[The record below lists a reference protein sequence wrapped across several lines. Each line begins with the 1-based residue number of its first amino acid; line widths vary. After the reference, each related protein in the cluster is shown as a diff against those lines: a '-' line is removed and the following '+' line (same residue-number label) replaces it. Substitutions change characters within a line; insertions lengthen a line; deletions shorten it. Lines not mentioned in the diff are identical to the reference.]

1 MKRQLTWRIR
11 HARPHWTLWEY
22 IDFARQIEMFAATAA
37 MSYHITCQIC
47 LVLWT
52 EKSYLIEV
60 SCCLSRGIRKVLF
73 WNAEPLLYR
82 VENYSVVKIYLNT
95 SKDCQTLIFFPIYFI
110 ILTFEIFSISY
121 RKCKCSIENKFSMH
135 FILVY

>member
-1 MKRQLTWRIR
+1 
-11 HARPHWTLWEY
+11 
-22 IDFARQIEMFAATAA
+22 MFAATAA
-37 MSYHITCQIC
+37 MSYRITCQIC

-60 SCCLSRGIRKVLF
+60 SCCLSRGIRRVLF

-95 SKDCQTLIFFPIYFI
+95 SKDCQTLISFPIYFI

-121 RKCKCSIENKFSMH
+121 RM
-135 FILVY
+135 